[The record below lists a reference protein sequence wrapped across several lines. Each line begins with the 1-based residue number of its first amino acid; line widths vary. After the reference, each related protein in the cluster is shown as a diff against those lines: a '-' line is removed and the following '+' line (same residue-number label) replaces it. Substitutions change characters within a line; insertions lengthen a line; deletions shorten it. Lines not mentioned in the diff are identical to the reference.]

1 MRKLIILLDLDDVLN
16 NQNELWLAELNH
28 LYNKSVRPEDITSWD
43 ITKAFSAL
51 NESQIYEPVTSGRLV
66 WKMTAPH
73 DAVEYT
79 NCWHNNGHTLFIV
92 TATHTSNAD
101 AKVQWLYRNYPW
113 FNEDRLIITRYK
125 QLIMGDVLI
134 DDGLHNL
141 LPNEY
146 ISATPG
152 YTKVCL
158 DKPWNRLDGVFTHG
172 IHRIQNFAGADSIIQ
187 ELEKRNVY

>member
-16 NQNELWLAELNH
+16 NQNELWLAELNR
-28 LYNKSVRPEDITSWD
+28 LYNKNVKPEDIRSWD
-43 ITKAFSAL
+43 ITKAFPAL
-51 NESQIYEPVTSGRLV
+51 TESQIYEPVTSGRLV

-141 LPNEY
+141 QRDKDIGTEPQY
-146 ISATPG
+146 V
-152 YTKVCL
+152 KVCM
-158 DKPWNRLDGVFTHG
+158 DQPWNRRSSNLLEG
-172 IHRIQNFAGADSIIQ
+172 IHRVHSFAEADGIVQLLS
-187 ELEKRNVY
+187 RRR